1 MKAAQ
6 GRFDGYSS
14 PMQKRAKKKPAAKYH
29 HGDLR
34 AALLAAAWSAVA
46 KKGVEALSLRSLADA
61 LGVSHGAPAHHFP
74 DKEALLDALKA
85 EAFSRFADALVAGAQ
100 APAGL
105 DAMGLAYVRFAVEHP
120 HHLTLLFREGP
131 RPPSGAVLEQ
141 SLRAWAVLV
150 DSVARQ
156 VGPERAANEDEL
168 NALAMSAWAMVHGL
182 SALWTQVTLPPGIPA
197 SGPGAEALQRR
208 AIEVLVAGMA
218 RSG

>member
-1 MKAAQ
+1 
-6 GRFDGYSS
+6 
-14 PMQKRAKKKPAAKYH
+14 MQKRAKKKPPTKYH

-34 AALLAAAWSAVA
+34 AALVGAAWSAVA

-85 EAFSRFADALVAGAQ
+85 EAFSRFADALVAGAK
-100 APAGL
+100 APAAL
-105 DAMGLAYVRFAVEHP
+105 DGMGLSYVRFAVEHP
-120 HHLTLLFREGP
+120 HHLALMFREGS

-156 VGPERAANEDEL
+156 VGPARAADEDEL
-168 NALAMSAWAMVHGL
+168 HALAISAWAVVHGL
-182 SALWTQVTLPPGIPA
+182 SALWTQVTLPPGIPTG
-197 SGPGAEALQRR
+197 GPGAEALQRR
-208 AIEVLVAGMA
+208 AIAVLVAGMA
-218 RSG
+218 RTA